1 MDYIKLWINHSPDQ
15 ILYLPL
21 IVVQIKILYWL
32 QVFVKIFVLLY
43 SPFFSVNK
51 GLDEYIMN
59 FFISLIIENVFLILY
74 SKVIRDKLS
83 INMKLR

>member
-1 MDYIKLWINHSPDQ
+1 MDYIKLWINHSPDR
-15 ILYLPL
+15 ILYLTL

-59 FFISLIIENVFLILY
+59 FFISLIKLLLQYTPFIDPLFVF
-74 SKVIRDKLS
+74 S
-83 INMKLR
+83 IIF